1 MNNLAPLSPR
11 DIADECRHQARLP
24 TTPNTAAIV
33 LLLAAKFLEQAL
45 DRNVTLAALL
55 EQTEAGF

>member
-1 MNNLAPLSPR
+1 MIDLAPLSPR
-11 DIADECRHQARLP
+11 EIAEQCRHQARLP

-33 LLLAAKFLEQAL
+33 LLLAAKFLEQSL
-45 DRNVTLAALL
+45 DRNVRLASLL